1 MEWETNAT
9 LLQGRALAGRE
20 QMPELFFLGLEI
32 FLGVRAGSDFAG
44 NTLHDQHS
52 GAFQGF
58 NLLGIV
64 RQQAHARD
72 SQGLEDLSWEREV
85 AVVVLVAEALVG
97 LARGGAL

>member
-1 MEWETNAT
+1 MNAT
-9 LLQGRALAGRE
+9 LQQGSHLPGRE

-44 NTLHDQHS
+44 NTLHDLHS

-72 SQGLEDLSWEREV
+72 TQALENLSWKRKV
-85 AVVVLVAEALVG
+85 AVIVLEAEALVG
-97 LARGGAL
+97 FDGVESSVL